1 MVCVFDDTFA
11 KLKTCHIESFLN
23 HLNQQ
28 HPRIKFTTELPE
40 NNSIPF
46 LDTKVKVE
54 EDGSITFG
62 IYRKKTHTDQYLD
75 FNSHHHIKQ
84 KTGIIHTFRNRI
96 DTIITKEDDKHTELK
111 HVKGALKACG
121 HPEWSLHRR
130 PRRTEI
136 AEKKEDNSI
145 GLVTL
150 PYVSKTSEK
159 IAKAFKKHNIR
170 TAHKPIQ
177 TLSSVLFTRKK
188 DKIHDYDKAGVVYY
202 HKCKECDDDY
212 VGETGRCWR
221 ERLHDHRLISHKDAK
236 TAHTFTHQTEEQ
248 VHNLPMIGEVRRSKR
263 ISNKEKTN
271 YFELATG
278 GTLHTTEGSTA
289 VAQHVTKVHDK
300 DNIESKILTTE
311 SSWYRRGIKEA
322 LAILKHQP
330 KLNED
335 HGRHPI
341 SQIYT
346 IIPEYNIRR
355 AKNVCA
361 GADYPIKMSEI

>member
-1 MVCVFDDTFA
+1 M
-11 KLKTCHIESFLN
+11 
-23 HLNQQ
+23 
-28 HPRIKFTTELPE
+28 TT
-40 NNSIPF
+40 
-46 LDTKVKVE
+46 TRQVWC
-54 EDGSITFG
+54 
-62 IYRKKTHTDQYLD
+62 
-75 FNSHHHIKQ
+75 
-84 KTGIIHTFRNRI
+84 
-96 DTIITKEDDKHTELK
+96 IITNK
-111 HVKGALKACG
+111 
-121 HPEWSLHRR
+121 
-130 PRRTEI
+130 
-136 AEKKEDNSI
+136 
-145 GLVTL
+145 
-150 PYVSKTSEK
+150 Y
-159 IAKAFKKHNIR
+159 
-170 TAHKPIQ
+170 
-177 TLSSVLFTRKK
+177 
-188 DKIHDYDKAGVVYY
+188 
-202 HKCKECDDDY
+202 KECDDDY

-355 AKNVCA
+355 AEIVCA
-361 GADYPIKMSEI
+361 GAENPNPDESPSNRDKFRANHLSAKEKAPGKAARNRRMAILRNLRSAA